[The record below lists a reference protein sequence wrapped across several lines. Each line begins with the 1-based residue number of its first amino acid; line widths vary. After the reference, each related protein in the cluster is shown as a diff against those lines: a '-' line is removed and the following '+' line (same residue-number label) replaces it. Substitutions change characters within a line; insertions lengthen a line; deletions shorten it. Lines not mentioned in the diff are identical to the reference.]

1 MAEET
6 SKPAQTAVRDELA
19 RIQARLGPMRAAA
32 PTSQGPTGETE
43 GTSPE
48 HPEPQSLARAL
59 AEAAGF
65 AHGAESRHDE
75 LVAIQEK
82 LDTPEA
88 AAAFASRFNLGV
100 RLEARKAA
108 SLSALDLPA
117 LLVVGA
123 GTVRLLTGRRG
134 DRFEARAESRT
145 YQIELA
151 ELEREEVGSVFLIQA
166 KGDSVGRE
174 EADAAEVEKLV
185 EAAHPARGVLR
196 YMLTHQRHL
205 VMQLLLSAAFSNV
218 MLLALPIYTGL
229 VYDRVIPHSAF
240 DTLWAVSLGV
250 TLALLSDVAM
260 RSVRLRVQ
268 DALSSQASAAI
279 QAAIVRSLLHLRM
292 SDAPRSSAGV
302 SMRLREL
309 DGLTQT
315 VPMFLA
321 GVLIDAPFLFVVFAL
336 IWVNGGAVV
345 AAPIFGLIA
354 MTAVHYAST
363 HVARAEQT
371 RSTRLAQAQTD
382 RLTESV
388 EALEAVKMARAERKI
403 LGRFE
408 KIYDEYAF
416 TLHVSRLW
424 QGLAAYTNM
433 TIGQFMI
440 VLVMTI
446 GVYEVSV
453 GDATLGGLSAC
464 SLLVGRIIGPIS
476 QLILVVHRMHQSH
489 ETLRA
494 LGAGLAGQP
503 ETTGDA
509 SGLLGAPPTGAL
521 RVDNVSF
528 AYSGQ
533 NSPQLEGVSFSVKPG
548 ERIAIIGRSGS
559 GKSTLLKLL
568 VRLFEPDR
576 GSILIDDVDA
586 RQYSPELLRG
596 VLGLA
601 TQSPGLMDDSL
612 LANLTL
618 GLHVVTPSRVDAVAK
633 LTGVADFAARHP
645 KGYAMPVGSRGE
657 RLSGGERQSVA
668 LARLLI
674 ADPKVILLDEPTAA
688 MDTMLEARFVRD
700 FKAHLTGRTLIVA
713 THRAPILELVDRLIW
728 LDNVRIVAD
737 GPKADVLRRMSGA
750 AA

>member
-1 MAEET
+1 MAEEN
-6 SKPAQTAVRDELA
+6 SKSAQMAVRDELA
-19 RIQARLGPMRAAA
+19 RIQARLGPMRSSPAADGEPA
-32 PTSQGPTGETE
+32 AIPEATSADRRR
-43 GTSPE
+43 
-48 HPEPQSLARAL
+48 PQLLARAL
-59 AEAAGF
+59 IEASAF
-65 AHGAESRHDE
+65 AHGSDGVAGE
-75 LVAIQEK
+75 LAITQEK
-82 LDTPEA
+82 LETPEA
-88 AAAFASRFNLGV
+88 TSAFAARFNLEV
-100 RLEARKAA
+100 KLETRKAG
-108 SLSALDLPA
+108 SLTPLDLPA
-117 LLVVGA
+117 IVIVGMGA
-123 GTVRLLTGRRG
+123 ARLIVGRRA
-134 DRFEARAESRT
+134 DRFEVRADGET
-145 YQIELA
+145 FETDLA
-151 ELEREEVGSVFLIQA
+151 EIEREEVGSVFLVKA
-166 KGDSVGRE
+166 RGDSVGRQ
-174 EADAAEVEKLV
+174 EAEAAEVEKLV
-185 EAAHPARGVLR
+185 ETAHPARGVLR
-196 YMLTHQRHL
+196 YMLTHQRYL
-205 VMQLLLSAAFSNV
+205 VLQLVLSAAFSNV

-260 RSVRLRVQ
+260 RSVRLKVQ

-279 QAAIVRSLLHLRM
+279 QSAIVRSLLHLRM

-302 SMRLREL
+302 TMRLREL

-315 VPMFLA
+315 VPMFIA
-321 GVLIDAPFLFVVFAL
+321 GVLIDAPFLLVVFGL

-345 AAPIFGLIA
+345 AAPLFGLVA
-354 MTAVHYAST
+354 MTIVHYAST
-363 HVARAEQT
+363 HVARAEQS

-382 RLTESV
+382 RMTESV
-388 EALEAVKMARAERKI
+388 DSLEAVKMARAERKI

-408 KIYDEYAF
+408 RIYDEYAY

-453 GDATLGGLSAC
+453 GDATMGGLSAC

-476 QLILVVHRMHQSH
+476 QLIHVVHRMHQSH
-489 ETLRA
+489 ETLKA
-494 LGAGLAGQP
+494 LGAGLAGEP
-503 ETTGDA
+503 ERTGDA

-521 RVDNVSF
+521 RIDNVSF
-528 AYSGQ
+528 AYAGQ
-533 NSPQLEGVSFSVKPG
+533 SSPQLEGVSFAVKPG

-576 GSILIDDVDA
+576 GSILVDEVDA

-612 LANLTL
+612 LSNLTL
-618 GLHVVTPSRVDAVAK
+618 GLHVVVPSRVDAVAK

-700 FKAHLTGRTLIVA
+700 FKSHLSGRTLIVA

-728 LDNVRIVAD
+728 LDNGRIVAD